1 MLTNTSLDL
10 AVAQGAAYYG
20 VVRRGGGIRIGG
32 GTARS
37 FYVGLETAAATKPWL
52 CVVPRDAQEG
62 EEITIAGHD
71 FDLLMG
77 QPVVFPAGQ
86 QLGPARRQAG
96 RPGDGRPRLD
106 PRAASAS
113 EPDARRPQGE
123 GRTRAGQPGGA
134 GDRGRHDRALVP
146 VADRRPPLAAAD
158 PASRPGRPARRRRI
172 GDRRGI
178 RPGRDRAVRAR
189 RGHRGDPAGVRWRPP
204 SARRPRRR
212 HGPARLV
219 KRLEEVLDVPRDQW
233 PPSALRACWEP
244 LLRPGRAAA
253 KSPQHESRWFN
264 LAGFFLRPGRG
275 FPLDEIRIK
284 ALWPVF
290 HQGVKHTK
298 DVQCWAEWW
307 ILWRRVA
314 AGLSRPHH
322 DEIYRRLAP
331 FLLPA
336 KGTSPSKK
344 AGRPKPEPHELAE
357 MWRVRRRLEQ
367 LTPAIKESLG
377 DVLLK
382 EIAHAR
388 LRLRLLWCL
397 GRLGARVPLYGP
409 ANTVVRKESP
419 SAGRRHCSSRSFAPG
434 RETGRRDLRLGQLA
448 RVAGDRARDLDE
460 SNFGQQV
467 LARLTELGADETALR
482 PVREYHELETAQQAQ
497 ALGDSLPIGLRLLSE
512 GTA

>member
-1 MLTNTSLDL
+1 M
-10 AVAQGAAYYG
+10 AQGAAYVQG
-20 VVRRGGGIRIGG
+20 RPAHGGGIRIGG

-37 FYVGLETAAATKPWL
+37 FYVGLETSAAKKPWL
-52 CVVPRDAQEG
+52 CAVPRDAQEG

-77 QPVVFPAGQ
+77 QPVVFPLASSSVRPDDKPGDLVTADPDSIRELPPLQSLMRVSRKAKAERVPVNLAARVTEVGTIELWCESRTDNRRWRLQIQLRGPAGQ
-86 QLGPARRQAG
+86 FAAG
-96 RPGDGRPRLD
+96 ESVTGNESDRVVIEQSELEAAMAAIRLAFDGGSSP
-106 PRAASAS
+106 
-113 EPDARRPQGE
+113 
-123 GRTRAGQPGGA
+123 PGGA
-134 GDRGRHDRALVP
+134 PTEDTG
-146 VADRRPPLAAAD
+146 
-158 PASRPGRPARRRRI
+158 
-172 GDRRGI
+172 
-178 RPGRDRAVRAR
+178 
-189 RGHRGDPAGVRWRPP
+189 P
-204 SARRPRRR
+204 S
-212 HGPARLV
+212 RLV

-244 LLRPGRAAA
+244 LLELADRRL
-253 KSPQHESRWFN
+253 KSPRHESRWFN

-275 FPLDEIRIK
+275 FPLDELRLK
-284 ALWPVF
+284 ALWPIF

-331 FLLPA
+331 FLLPV

-357 MWRVRRRLEQ
+357 MWRCAAALEQ
-367 LTPAIKESLG
+367 MTPAIKEPLG

-382 EIAHAR
+382 ESPHVSPGAYV
-388 LRLRLLWCL
+388 LWCV

-409 ANTVVRKESP
+409 ANTVVSKEV
-419 SAGRRHCSSRSFAPG
+419 AERWTQALLKRSFAAG
-434 RETGRRDLRLGQLA
+434 RESADAIFALAQLA

-460 SNFGQQV
+460 SLRQEV
-467 LARLTELGADETALR
+467 LARLTALGADETALR

-497 ALGDSLPIGLRLLSE
+497 ALGDTLPIGLRLLSE
-512 GTA
+512 ATP